1 MSKYYLKCV
10 KCGHETPTFSVW
22 FKQNQ
27 TCPKCGSKHSEV
39 YYNTDYSHLNTLI
52 KSKPKSFW
60 NYMDY
65 LPLENEQNQISCGE
79 GAIPIE
85 HWQFL
90 SDYAKRVYHIDCK
103 VYVYRNDL
111 NQGTQTFKDVAAS
124 LAASLFKENG
134 IQQYTAAST
143 GNTATAFSKYLALAG
158 VNFTVFVPQNINR
171 DSEVEMISYGQ
182 QVIRCGGDY
191 SFAKKLAAEYA
202 SKYHILISAGNI
214 DPIRV
219 EAKKTMVF
227 EFMRQMGKMPD
238 IYFQAVSG
246 GTGPIAIDKGVR
258 EIQSYYPEVKLP
270 KMILIQQDYCNP
282 MVSAWENAKIKG
294 FPKGYEQDYPV
305 IDNPKTEVSIL
316 STGNPGMYPV
326 IAPIVRKSGGTFLT
340 IKESDLPNFAKLIA
354 YEKKIHLGP
363 ASLVCM
369 AGFFKALQEHQIE
382 NGQTILI
389 NIGEGADRAKDFIQ
403 SIYEECSLISDIN
416 QCSPHNIET
425 KKSQIWSF
433 LNH

>member
-1 MSKYYLKCV
+1 MSKYYLKCT

-22 FKQNQ
+22 FGQNQ

-39 YYNTDYSHLNTLI
+39 YYNTDYDKLKNLI
-52 KSKPKSFW
+52 KGKPASFW

-65 LPLENEQNQISCGE
+65 LPLENEKNQISCGE
-79 GAIPIE
+79 GAIPVE
-85 HWQFL
+85 HWNFL
-90 SDYAKRVYHIDCK
+90 SDYVKQKYHIDCK

-134 IQQYTAAST
+134 IEQYTAAST
-143 GNTATAFSKYLALAG
+143 GNTATAFSKYLSLAG

-171 DSEVEMISYGQ
+171 DSESEMLSYGQ

-191 SFAKKLAAEYA
+191 GFAKKLAAEYA
-202 SKYHILISAGNI
+202 EKNHILISTGNI

-238 IYFQAVSG
+238 VYFQAVSG

-270 KMILIQQDYCNP
+270 KMILIQQDCCNP
-282 MVSAWENAKIKG
+282 MVRAWDQAISKG
-294 FPKGYEQDYPV
+294 FPEGYEQDYPV
-305 IDNPKTEVSIL
+305 IENPQTKVSIL
-316 STGNPGMYPV
+316 STDNPGMYPV
-326 IAPIVRKSGGTFLT
+326 IAPIVKKSRGAFLT
-340 IKESDLPNFAKLIA
+340 IKESDLPKFAKLVA

-369 AGFFKALQEHQIE
+369 AGFFKALEEHKIE
-382 NGQTILI
+382 NGQQVLI
-389 NIGEGADRAKDFIQ
+389 NIGEGAERAKEFIQ
-403 SIYEECSLISDIN
+403 SVYDECSLTKDVKE
-416 QCSPHNIET
+416 CHPHHITNL
-425 KKSQIWSF
+425 KSQIWDF
-433 LNH
+433 LK